1 MHKLRELEQEA
12 KDLSILLDH
21 ALLSNFRE
29 EKESALA
36 ELDNSELMKNA
47 NQFRIFIDPEHPI
60 VSLIKLASVTLP
72 EKINEL
78 QKKARLVQHQ
88 LDAEKDIKTTEDSI
102 LETVTVKEEPII
114 DLKDEVITVE
124 KDIPKVIEV
133 INPKLEMLAK
143 VKEGLKSYIET
154 TENRTSEYYYGKVGT
169 FFNYMGSYIGLSGY
183 TKTQKLD
190 ALNKLFDNFETDN
203 TSELDEQDI
212 AILTTGYLG
221 NALNPLLEDEAVG
234 QKLKELL
241 KIESQ
246 TNKLQ

>member
-1 MHKLRELEQEA
+1 
-12 KDLSILLDH
+12 
-21 ALLSNFRE
+21 
-29 EKESALA
+29 
-36 ELDNSELMKNA
+36 
-47 NQFRIFIDPEHPI
+47 
-60 VSLIKLASVTLP
+60 
-72 EKINEL
+72 
-78 QKKARLVQHQ
+78 
-88 LDAEKDIKTTEDSI
+88 
-102 LETVTVKEEPII
+102 
-114 DLKDEVITVE
+114 
-124 KDIPKVIEV
+124 
-133 INPKLEMLAK
+133 
-143 VKEGLKSYIET
+143 
-154 TENRTSEYYYGKVGT
+154 
-169 FFNYMGSYIGLSGY
+169 MGSYIGLSGY